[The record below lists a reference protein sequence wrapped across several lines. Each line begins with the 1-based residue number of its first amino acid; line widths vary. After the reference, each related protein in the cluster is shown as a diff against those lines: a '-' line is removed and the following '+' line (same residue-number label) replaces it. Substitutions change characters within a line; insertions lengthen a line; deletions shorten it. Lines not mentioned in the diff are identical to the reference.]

1 MPVLPALLPVSTPVA
16 VRRRVRARDVEIARM
31 TRYRGGTYSPTV
43 DTIVFADGSTART
56 DLIRLNPN
64 IDAYSVDFTGVA
76 PTTPSRYR
84 PANWSAVPNLAA
96 RTHEAE
102 VDWIIRN
109 SFPTLG
115 TAELSRRLRAAGRR
129 LGAHL
134 AEHEA
139 IAATQAAIWHFTNGL
154 DLDTRPLNVPVA
166 QRREPGALVFEFDGD
181 PQLGGYTVELT
192 ADSPVSF
199 VLQKSADGIEWRD
212 VAASGLNID
221 AGQGSYR
228 KALGIGSTTAA
239 TRPGR
244 RHQGYRYYRLQIVA
258 DPATTVEV
266 AAVTFWLNGSGHYRN
281 AERVVALYQYLLAGA
296 AAARRATVV
305 PALNHERAA
314 LDAGLLGPFRLDAT
328 DRAALSASAGT
339 VVDADGA
346 VIDGPVTPGTDFYLR
361 LDHHAAGRV
370 TLTASVPAT
379 TDGFGG
385 RVITGV
391 AYDDSRFTPVAL
403 AVPAPTV
410 IEFEINF

>member
-1 MPVLPALLPVSTPVA
+1 
-16 VRRRVRARDVEIARM
+16 M

-43 DTIVFADGSTART
+43 DTVVFADGSTART

-64 IDAYSVDFTGVA
+64 FDAYSVDFTGVA

-115 TAELSRRLRAAGRR
+115 TAELSRRLRAAGQR

-166 QRREPGALVFEFDGD
+166 QRRESGAIVFEFDGD

-192 ADSPVSF
+192 ADSPVSLL
-199 VLQKSADGIEWRD
+199 LQKSADGIEWRD
-212 VAASGLNID
+212 VAASGLNI
-221 AGQGSYR
+221 GSGYGNYR
-228 KALGIGSTTAA
+228 KALGVGSTTAA
-239 TRPGR
+239 TRPGQ
-244 RHQGYRYYRLQIVA
+244 RHRGYRFYRLHIVA
-258 DPATTVEV
+258 DPAATIDIESVS
-266 AAVTFWLNGSGHYRN
+266 FWLNGSGRYRN

-296 AAARRATVV
+296 AAARRSTVV
-305 PALNHERAA
+305 PALNSERAA
-314 LDAGLLGPFRLDAT
+314 LDSGVLGPFQLDAT
-328 DRAALSASAGT
+328 DRAALSVSAGT

-346 VIDGPVTPGTDFYLR
+346 VLDGPVAPGTDFYLR
-361 LDHHAAGRV
+361 PGHTAGRV
-370 TLTASVPAT
+370 TLTASVPGTA
-379 TDGFGG
+379 DGFGG

-403 AVPAPTV
+403 AVPTPTV
-410 IEFEINF
+410 IEFEISF

>member
-1 MPVLPALLPVSTPVA
+1 MPVLPALAPISTPVA

-43 DTIVFADGSTART
+43 DTVVFADGSTART

-76 PTTPSRYR
+76 PRTPSRYR
-84 PANWSAVPNLAA
+84 PASWSAVPSLATRA
-96 RTHEAE
+96 HEAE

-115 TAELSRRLRAAGRR
+115 TAELSRRLRAAGQR

-166 QRREPGALVFEFDGD
+166 QWRESGAIVFEFDGD
-181 PQLGGYTVELT
+181 PQLGGYTVELA
-192 ADSPVSF
+192 ADSAVSLF
-199 VLQKSADGIEWRD
+199 LQKSADGVEWRD
-212 VAASGLNID
+212 VAASGLNIV

-228 KALGIGSTTAA
+228 RALGVGSTTAA

-244 RHQGYRYYRLQIVA
+244 RHQGYRFYRLHIVT
-258 DPATTVEV
+258 DPAATIEIGS
-266 AAVTFWLNGSGHYRN
+266 VTFWLNGSGRYRN
-281 AERVVALYQYLLAGA
+281 AERVVALYEYLLEGA
-296 AAARRATVV
+296 AAARRSTVV
-305 PALNHERAA
+305 PALNSERAVFE
-314 LDAGLLGPFRLDAT
+314 AGVLGPFRLDAT
-328 DRAALSASAGT
+328 DAAALSVSAGS
-339 VVDADGA
+339 VVDADGVA
-346 VIDGPVTPGTDFYLR
+346 IDGPITPGTDFYLR
-361 LDHHAAGRV
+361 PGHAAGRI
-370 TLTASVPAT
+370 TLTASVPAV

-391 AYDDSRFTPVAL
+391 AHDDSRFTPVVL
-403 AVPAPTV
+403 AVPTPTV
-410 IEFEINF
+410 IEFEITF

>member
-1 MPVLPALLPVSTPVA
+1 
-16 VRRRVRARDVEIARM
+16 M

-43 DTIVFADGSTART
+43 DTVVFADGSTART

-76 PTTPSRYR
+76 PRTPSRYR
-84 PANWSAVPNLAA
+84 PANWSAVPNLSA
-96 RTHEAE
+96 RAHEAE

-115 TAELSRRLRAAGRR
+115 TAELSRRLRAAGHR

-139 IAATQAAIWHFTNGL
+139 IAATQTAIWHFTNGL
-154 DLDTRPLNVPVA
+154 DLDARPLNVPVA
-166 QRREPGALVFEFDGD
+166 QRREPGAMVFEFDGD
-181 PQLGGYTVELT
+181 PQLGGYTLELT
-192 ADSPVSF
+192 ADSPVSLL
-199 VLQKSADGIEWRD
+199 LQKSADGVQWRD
-212 VAASGLNID
+212 VAASGLNIA

-228 KALGIGSTTAA
+228 KALGVGSTTAA

-244 RHQGYRYYRLQIVA
+244 SHQGYRFYRLHIVA
-258 DPATTVEV
+258 DSAATVDIG
-266 AAVTFWLNGSGHYRN
+266 AVTFWLNGSGRYRN
-281 AERVVALYQYLLAGA
+281 AERVVALYEYLLAGA
-296 AAARRATVV
+296 AAARRSAVA
-305 PALNHERAA
+305 PALNSERAVV
-314 LDAGLLGPFRLDAT
+314 DAGVLGPFRLDAT
-328 DRAALSASAGT
+328 DHAALSVSAGSI
-339 VVDADGA
+339 VDADGVA
-346 VIDGPVTPGTDFYLR
+346 IDGPVAPGTDFYLR
-361 LDHHAAGRV
+361 PGQPAGRV
-370 TLTASVPAT
+370 TVTASVPAT

-410 IEFEINF
+410 IEFEISF

>member
-1 MPVLPALLPVSTPVA
+1 MPVLPVLAPISTPVA

-109 SFPTLG
+109 SYPTLG

-166 QRREPGALVFEFDGD
+166 QRREPGAIVFEFDGD
-181 PQLGGYTVELT
+181 PQLGGYTVELA
-192 ADSPVSF
+192 ADSPVSLL
-199 VLQKSADGIEWRD
+199 LQKSADGIEWRD

-244 RHQGYRYYRLQIVA
+244 RHQGYRFYRLHIVA
-258 DPATTVEV
+258 AATVEV
-266 AAVTFWLNGSGHYRN
+266 ASVTFWLNGSGHYRN
-281 AERVVALYQYLLAGA
+281 AQRVVALYQYLLAGA

-305 PALNHERAA
+305 PVLDSERAV
-314 LDAGLLGPFRLDAT
+314 LDAGVLGPFRLDAT
-328 DRAALSASAGT
+328 DRAALSVSAGT

-346 VIDGPVTPGTDFYLR
+346 VIDGAVTPGTDFYLR
-361 LDHHAAGRV
+361 PGHAAGRV
-370 TLTASVPAT
+370 TLTASVPAA

-410 IEFEINF
+410 IEFEISF